1 MMKKWISLVLALAM
15 VASMVLPVGAITYSD
30 LSGHWAEDYVLEL
43 VELGYLNGYT
53 DGTMQPDGNITTV
66 EALALLSRFYDLD
79 DAVVEEIHNEHGEDV
94 ERLLEP
100 SLSWAYDE
108 VEICV
113 AAGIVSITELANLP
127 MTTTVEKELLSVL
140 LVRAIQKIDEA
151 KANDTVLTFDDTDT
165 ITSSYLPYVAE
176 LVDSGIITGDNN
188 NNFTPKSAVTRAVVA
203 TMLVRALDMLEEE
216 GITLELSE
224 YDGFRTIEGLI
235 VDFDEDDLT
244 FQLRD
249 VYGKL
254 YELTYDAS
262 TTITEGG
269 SSTEFTEYKIGEYAT
284 VNANSAG
291 IRSIDFTDI
300 AYGAEWVQ
308 GMMTSYSPG
317 GSGSTMKIKNME
329 TSTSTS
335 YTGINGIELYKNDE
349 SVSTLSSGLFT
360 TALKD
365 SSGVSL
371 AYAYTPD
378 FEVTGTISTLTIGTT
393 VDFAITLDYGDI
405 LIYPMSISDLPD
417 MTQDDLD
424 IDISQLSIGDSV
436 TLTIDDAEVTDIESH
451 AEFVNLIGT
460 LSAITNA
467 LTGTSWTITDDN
479 GVSYE
484 LTLSSSVVAWDDD
497 DYMDVDD
504 ISIGDYL
511 SIRITGTKIMSMV
524 LLSATSNSATKL
536 TGNVLTVDTSEGL
549 VTMYDDDG
557 NLVFVS
563 MKTLTTFWNAVT
575 GTSSGIKYLYEGD
588 YILVYGTYTDST
600 NFTASSIVKE
610 G

>member
-94 ERLLEP
+94 ERILEP

-113 AAGIVSITELANLP
+113 AAGIVSITELGNLP

-176 LVDSGIITGDNN
+176 LVDNGIITGDNN

-216 GITLELSE
+216 GTTLELSE

-254 YELTYDAS
+254 YELTYDAT

-269 SSTEFTEYKIGEYAT
+269 SSTEFNEYKIGEYAT

-335 YTGINGIELYKNDE
+335 YVGINGIELYKNDE
-349 SVSTLSSGLFT
+349 SVSTLASGLFA

-371 AYAYTPD
+371 IYAYTPD

-417 MTQDDLD
+417 MVQDDLD

-436 TLTIDDAEVTDIESH
+436 TLTINDAVVTDIESH
-451 AEFVNLIGT
+451 AEFVSLIGT
-460 LSAITNA
+460 LTAITNA
-467 LTGTSWTITDDN
+467 LTGTSWTVTDDN

-504 ISIGDYL
+504 ISVGDYL
-511 SIRITGTKIMSMV
+511 SIRATGTKIMSMV

-536 TGNVLTVDTSEGL
+536 TGNILTVDTSEGL
-549 VTMYDDDG
+549 ITMYDDDG

-575 GTSSGIKYLYEGD
+575 GVSSGIKYLYEGD
-588 YILVYGTYTDST
+588 YILVYGNYTDST
-600 NFTASSIVKE
+600 NFTATNIVKE